1 MSAVLSIIGQD
12 ICFSSYFWGRGGG
25 LCFEMRNAPVE
36 KCLNLRDKLLDRLTR
51 FFIML
56 SIERWAGW
64 FLGVRDG
71 QRLQQK
77 RRAKIALSLVP

>member
-1 MSAVLSIIGQD
+1 MSAVLSIIGLD
-12 ICFSSYFWGRGGG
+12 ICFSSYFWGRRGG
-25 LCFEMRNAPVE
+25 LCFAMRNGPVE
-36 KCLNLRDKLLDRLTR
+36 KCLNLRDKLVDRLAR

-56 SIERWAGW
+56 SIERSAGW

-77 RRAKIALSLVP
+77 RRAKVALSLAP